1 MNDDLISRQT
11 AIEALEELK
20 ELDYELYVRTGCCH
34 LLEDHWDYVIRRYK
48 EIIKET
54 PSIQPKTGRWKPL
67 QHLGK
72 EYTWLME
79 CSCCGKGRIGSNIA
93 LTYNY
98 CPYCG
103 AKMEGEVK

>member
-11 AIEALEELK
+11 AIETVWDFLVSSPVIDAPGKEVGDDVEEVLK
-20 ELDYELYVRTGCCH
+20 GVPRA
-34 LLEDHWDYVIRRYK
+34 
-48 EIIKET
+48 
-54 PSIQPKTGRWKPL
+54 QPKTGQWKPL